1 MIALD
6 QGRRLQELL
15 ERAAQDGYR
24 GRLDVATPFLDSDSR
39 LYRLL
44 LTAARNGLK
53 TRLLTRV
60 DRRLAQYGLTPELV
74 GAGVRV
80 CNVPTLHAKA
90 VMLEG
95 AADRQRLAWIGS
107 ANFTT
112 ASESSCLELGVMIA
126 GNGATEVRL
135 LTSLKGLLDGWAFA
149 GTQPISAR

>member
-1 MIALD
+1 MIELD

-44 LTAARNGLK
+44 LMAARNGLN

-60 DRRLAQYGLTPELV
+60 DRRLALYGLAPELV
-74 GAGVRV
+74 GAGVRL
-80 CNVPTLHAKA
+80 CNIPTLHAKA

-95 AADRQRLAWIGS
+95 ADDRQRLAWIGS
-107 ANFTT
+107 SNFTT
-112 ASESSCLELGVMIA
+112 ASESGCLELGVLIV
-126 GNGATEVRL
+126 GHETLEVRILTL
-135 LTSLKGLLDGWAFA
+135 LRGLLDGWAFA
-149 GTQPISAR
+149 HTKPHSIR